1 MRSLYTQ
8 AGRTFRERDLSVGKS
23 TAAYHAAKRQQ
34 GISHAL
40 ENLDQYEMQHGLIEQ
55 MATTA
60 TKTGW
65 FKAQVGA
72 SGSTSLQRPRRGRPS
87 QPVEPIKVQVP
98 KPQRIKPPEA
108 SPKMVQKPPS
118 PLGMYDYGKMSLR
131 SLSTDTLQ
139 PHLRNTRG
147 PFAHSSFAVAP
158 FGGYPATMQ
167 EPIMMQP
174 ELQPRKP
181 YEGVVDTAPLT
192 RAFSEAALM
201 EKLVPPPQP
210 LVRSTRGHDLRS
222 RAHASALTKATME
235 QQLDDQVS
243 WSGQHGYSFK
253 MTCEE
258 YVRWLDE
265 HGRSDD
271 SAWLRAPRDSWTE
284 GNFISYGVLSEL
296 HDMLIRRNMTIRGM
310 YKIIDREET
319 GNLEPWLF
327 EDGLKRM
334 GVRRAKNLTKEE
346 LAQLIRSIDTDFD
359 GKVSKV
365 EVEIVLK
372 RVAKLQADE
381 RKLNR
386 TRLPVV

>member
-1 MRSLYTQ
+1 MSSLYTQ
-8 AGRTFRERDLSVGKS
+8 AGKTFRERDLSVGKS

-34 GISHAL
+34 GICHAL
-40 ENLDQYEMQHGLIEQ
+40 ENLDQCEMQHGLIEQ

-65 FKAQVGA
+65 WNAQMA
-72 SGSTSLQRPRRGRPS
+72 STSSTKWRRPRRGRPV
-87 QPVEPIKVQVP
+87 QPVKPVKLQVP
-98 KPQRIKPPEA
+98 KPERIKPPEA
-108 SPKMVQKPPS
+108 SPKMVQRPPS
-118 PLGMYDYGKMSLR
+118 PLGLYDYGKMSLR
-131 SLSTDTLQ
+131 SVSTDRLQ

-147 PFAHSSFAVAP
+147 PFANSSFAVAP
-158 FGGYPATMQ
+158 FGGYPSTMQ

-174 ELQPRKP
+174 ELQPKKP

-201 EKLVPPPQP
+201 ERLVPPPLP
-210 LVRSTRGHDLRS
+210 LVRSTRDQDLRS

-253 MTCEE
+253 MTCDE

-265 HGRSDD
+265 HGRCDD

-296 HDMLIRRNMTIRGM
+296 HDVLIRRNMTIHGM
-310 YKIIDREET
+310 FMFKDREET

-327 EDGLKRM
+327 EDGLKRL
-334 GVRRAKNLTKEE
+334 GVRRAKNLSKEE
-346 LAQLIRSIDTDFD
+346 LAQLIRSVDTDSD
-359 GKVSKV
+359 GKISKTEV
-365 EVEIVLK
+365 EVVLK
-372 RVAKLQADE
+372 RVANLQADE

-386 TRLPVV
+386 TRLPAV